1 MTTTTA
7 IAHGLWVSILGRHQS
22 PSSVFA
28 SCHVAFIIYQFMLQ
42 KHTPKWG
49 ASQPHSP
56 PKNGHDCRRRVDRAR
71 YYRVAHCAHYTLYSF
86 VLLLGTLAAN
96 FTATRGDEVVR
107 ASEMF
112 SPVLSRRFDYLCRLK
127 RKSYRGVKGMPTV
140 VAERNRV

>member
-1 MTTTTA
+1 MTTITA
-7 IAHGLWVSILGRHQS
+7 IARGLWVAILDRHQS

-49 ASQPHSP
+49 TPQPTP
-56 PKNGHDCRRRVDRAR
+56 PKNRARGHDCRRRVDRVG
-71 YYRVAHCAHYTLYSF
+71 YYRVAHCAHYTMCSF

-96 FTATRGDEVVR
+96 FTARRGDEAVR

-112 SPVLSRRFDYLCRLK
+112 PPVLSRRFDYLCRLK
-127 RKSYRGVKGMPTV
+127 RKPSRGV
-140 VAERNRV
+140 